1 MARKNKNYKRV
12 AVDVNAEGEYCG
24 HGRPPFHPYFLS
36 SHLASLCLFPSVP
49 SYSLSLPVLVE
60 IT

>member
-1 MARKNKNYKRV
+1 MEQKNKDYKRV

-24 HGRPPFHPYFLS
+24 HGRPLFHPYFLS
-36 SHLASLCLFPSVP
+36 SHLASLCLLPSVL
-49 SYSLSLPVLVE
+49 SSSLSLPVLVE